1 MNIFLKVNAAAVNDV
16 TGEAFRSASG
26 RLVDRRTW
34 TGLVPPAG
42 QDQALLEALILGGLA
57 SHRSS
62 KNPLGI
68 VEAFRA
74 EADLLH
80 LRLDSAS
87 AVEALL
93 DLLPYREKR
102 GTRRGVP
109 GLQARA
115 IGKQLELRLVRTRDP
130 GTLHP
135 ALGARRGSRAAAAS
149 PDDEGGVSSSP
160 GERCAAGGSRRDF
173 ENAVV
178 RGVRDERVSPS
189 ART

>member
-1 MNIFLKVNAAAVNDV
+1 MNIFLKVNAAAVTDV
-16 TGEAFRSASG
+16 TGEAFRSASS
-26 RLVDRRTW
+26 RLADRCTW

-62 KNPLGI
+62 RNPLGI

-109 GLQARA
+109 GLQARV
-115 IGKQLELRLVRTRDP
+115 IGKQLELTASFGDKTGIRWNVADP
-130 GTLHP
+130 NVYIHLQGDEPP
-135 ALGARRGSRAAAAS
+135 ASLYY
-149 PDDEGGVSSSP
+149 
-160 GERCAAGGSRRDF
+160 SRR
-173 ENAVV
+173 
-178 RGVRDERVSPS
+178 S
-189 ART
+189 